1 MDLNKLQTELGYTF
15 NDVAF
20 LRAALLHRSYVHEHP
35 EAGSESNE
43 RLEFLGDALLNFICG
58 SFLFHEFPELGEG
71 DLTKMRAMLVQTR
84 TLASLA
90 RRFDLGSYVQIS
102 RGEERAKARE
112 RDNLLADA
120 FEALLAAIALDGG
133 WPAARDFV
141 LPLLKSV
148 KASGVQN
155 QDYKTD
161 LQQFVQGRINLTPN
175 YREVNVT
182 GPDHERTWTI
192 EVWAGETLLGVGIGT
207 SKTMA
212 SQAAAK
218 VALEALTSE
227 TIGLTAPEQR

>member
-1 MDLNKLQTELGYTF
+1 MDLNKLQAELGYTF
-15 NDVAF
+15 NDLNF
-20 LRAALLHRSYVHEHP
+20 LRAAMLHRSYVHEHP

-71 DLTKMRAMLVQTR
+71 DLTKTRAMLVQTR
-84 TLASLA
+84 TLAGLA
-90 RRFDLGSYVQIS
+90 RRFNLGSYVQIS

-112 RDNLLADA
+112 RDNSLADA

-133 WPAARDFV
+133 WEAARNFV

-161 LQQFVQGRINLTPN
+161 LQQYVQGRINLTPS

-192 EVWAGETLLGVGIGT
+192 EVWAGDALLGVGVGT

-212 SQAAAK
+212 SQAAARA
-218 VALEALTSE
+218 ALEALQSE
-227 TIGLTAPEQR
+227 QTTLPEQR

>member
-218 VALEALTSE
+218 VALEALTAE

>member
-161 LQQFVQGRINLTPN
+161 LQQYVQGRINLTPN

-218 VALEALTSE
+218 VALEALTAE